1 MSDERDP
8 VYWFCN
14 SCDEEVDEH
23 AECCID
29 GENEPS
35 YDEAEE

>member
-14 SCDEEVDEH
+14 SCGEEVDEH

-35 YDEAEE
+35 YDQAEE